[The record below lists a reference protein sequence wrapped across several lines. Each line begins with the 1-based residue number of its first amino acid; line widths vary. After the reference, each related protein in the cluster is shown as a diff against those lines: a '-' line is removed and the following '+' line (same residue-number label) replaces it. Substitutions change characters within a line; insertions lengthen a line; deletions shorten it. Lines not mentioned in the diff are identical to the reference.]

1 MGGLAKS
8 GKLHRGGGK
17 RDRDQQEVLGK
28 MVQPTSDVDRDVER
42 RHHRRP
48 PKEDRGTKRSIGLLQ
63 LCSEVAY
70 LYRLT
75 PKQIAEFSGQQLVM
89 WYETALQQIGFEKD
103 LDLEISVIPHTEEP
117 DKAFKEMRKILSSFG
132 KKS

>member
-1 MGGLAKS
+1 
-8 GKLHRGGGK
+8 
-17 RDRDQQEVLGK
+17 
-28 MVQPTSDVDRDVER
+28 
-42 RHHRRP
+42 
-48 PKEDRGTKRSIGLLQ
+48 
-63 LCSEVAY
+63 
-70 LYRLT
+70 
-75 PKQIAEFSGQQLVM
+75 M